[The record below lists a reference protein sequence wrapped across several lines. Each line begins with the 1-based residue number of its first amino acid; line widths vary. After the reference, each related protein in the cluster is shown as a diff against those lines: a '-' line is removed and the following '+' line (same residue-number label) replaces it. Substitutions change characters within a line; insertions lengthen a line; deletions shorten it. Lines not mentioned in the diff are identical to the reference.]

1 VTASL
6 AEVEAE
12 LEAHFVR
19 VTEDKK
25 SKGDGHSVFAL
36 EHGLTPATVGQLGSM
51 LGKSLAS
58 LRYMSPKHRLT
69 WVVHAAER
77 GYTFQGLEYWDSFA
91 QVTPNWYTHG
101 SKDTLRSYFS
111 HFAKTY
117 RGVRPSGRWAKH
129 YAYICWP
136 ITNALLPKDL
146 QIQLAQAV
154 YNLRHKLDR
163 VVHLTDAD
171 LGRMV
176 GQHAYDPTSRFSF
189 FLQQEDLVGW
199 IVRALLRGGDAAST
213 TIERRTLQRL
223 IDDVRTH
230 SHTKAWLSEVQ
241 RIYAKYT
248 THVRAHSAPTL
259 AGASPQARPVQG
271 PAGPDLMGTLVPRLS
286 LRRAAGDTWNV
297 LLHVPSFHSLVA
309 TNPQFAE
316 HLDRTRV
323 RIPCHSSAM
332 SPGMA
337 LLSGQGLTRTVK
349 AWPIERK
356 CLLEFDK
363 TLSAFDGVVV
373 PECQLRPSTKWL
385 FKIKDDGTGS
395 HVVGTAI
402 RPGQTYVAIARDIS
416 RIQMLGSPAALT
428 CTGVS
433 AVWFKVPDPV
443 SPAVAARLQ
452 QAGLSATYT
461 VTVEPVGA
469 TPRRWDG
476 QSLGEW
482 LTTETPC
489 FAVRRDHDFDE
500 YHVSVNGMLSQAVAC
515 GSGVTNMVAI
525 KGLPTG
531 RHAVELRTYFK
542 AGRCGPNPDGFQ
554 RSTSLFINVREP
566 STWTPGR
573 LSVAAMVVECMPA
586 GASLHELVQGRVWLT
601 VEGDRARTVTV
612 TLSLLDAS
620 GLEVKSMLVCSQ
632 RLPLTRDNW
641 KAAASRLFDIGTDD
655 LDLLAVAGANL
666 IVDGQDLGERRL
678 TLRHSPEP
686 VRWLFKKSK
695 SSATLRLIN
704 DSENLSVTVRRFAF
718 ASPMNGLERSA
729 DYGTTGIDVGRTDG
743 LFIADAGE
751 LGDAV
756 IVSPRNSGHGLDWL
770 RVKFESGALTDDFG
784 QLIVSY
790 DKWSGARV
798 CGALSRFRQ
807 RRVLTALHRHVLE
820 LVVGNHWCSL
830 EASVEQQADDHTW
843 LALEDAVLPR
853 CHYGIALGRKW
864 VVGGIASE
872 SELEAAFLEVTQAS
886 RVGATVDVWR
896 CAWRLSEGL
905 NELTAQDKQRIAS
918 EVDIV
923 LPGLVRGAR
932 LLRLCQS
939 TQRPRQVSP

>member
-12 LEAHFVR
+12 LEGHFAR
-19 VTEDKK
+19 VAEDKK
-25 SKGDGHSVFAL
+25 SKGEGHSVFAL
-36 EHGLTPATVGQLGSM
+36 EHGLPQATMGQLGSM

-58 LRYMSPKHRLT
+58 LGYMSPKHRLT

-101 SKDTLRSYFS
+101 SKDTLRSYFAY
-111 HFAKTY
+111 FAKTY

-163 VVHLTDAD
+163 VVHVTDAD

-176 GQHAYDPTSRFSF
+176 GQHAYDPTSRFTF
-189 FLQQEDLVGW
+189 FLQQEELVGW

-213 TIERRTLQRL
+213 TIERGTLQRL

-248 THVRAHSAPTL
+248 TYVRAYSSPTL
-259 AGASPQARPVQG
+259 TSPSPQARPVQR
-271 PAGPDLMGTLVPRLS
+271 PAGSEVMGTLAPRLS

-316 HLDRTRV
+316 HLEFTRV

-349 AWPIERK
+349 TWPIERK

-363 TLSAFDGVVV
+363 NLPAFDDIVV
-373 PECQLRPSTKWL
+373 PECQLKPNTMWL
-385 FKIKDDGTGS
+385 FKIKDDGTGGY
-395 HVVGTAI
+395 VLGTAT
-402 RPGQTYVAIARDIS
+402 RPGQTYIAIARDMS

-428 CTGVS
+428 CSGVS
-433 AVWFKVPDPV
+433 AVWFNVPDPV
-443 SPAVAARLQ
+443 SPVVAARLQ

-489 FAVRRDHDFDE
+489 FAIRRDHDFDE
-500 YHVSVNGMLSQAVAC
+500 YRVSVNGMSSKVVPC
-515 GSGVTNMVAI
+515 GIGVTNLVAI
-525 KGLPTG
+525 KALPTG
-531 RHAVELRTYFK
+531 RHEVELRTYFK
-542 AGRCGPNPDGFQ
+542 AGRCGSNPDGFQ
-554 RSTSLFINVREP
+554 RSSSLSINVREP

-573 LSVAAMVVECMPA
+573 LSVAAMIVECTPA

-620 GLEVKSMLVCSQ
+620 GREVKSMLVCSQ
-632 RLPLTRDNW
+632 LLPLTRDNW
-641 KAAASRLFDIGTDD
+641 KAAASRLFDIGADD
-655 LDLLAVAGANL
+655 LDLLSVAGANL

-678 TLRHSPEP
+678 ALRHSPQP
-686 VRWLFKKSK
+686 VRWLFKKSR

-704 DSENLSVTVRRFAF
+704 DSEDLSVTVRHFPF
-718 ASPMNGLERSA
+718 SSPMNGLDRAADDGSA
-729 DYGTTGIDVGRTDG
+729 VIDIGYTDG

-751 LGDAV
+751 LSDTV
-756 IVSPRNSGHGLDWL
+756 VVSPRDSGHGLDWL
-770 RVKFESGALTDDFG
+770 CVKFEPGSLTDDFG
-784 QLIVSY
+784 QLIASY
-790 DKWSGARV
+790 DKWSGARA

-807 RRVLTALHRHVLE
+807 RQVLTALGRHLLE
-820 LVVGNHWCSL
+820 LIVGNQWCSL
-830 EASVEQQADDHTW
+830 EASVELQAADHTW
-843 LALEDAVLPR
+843 QALEDAVQPR
-853 CHYGIALGRKW
+853 DHYGIALGRKW

-886 RVGATVDVWR
+886 RVSAPVDVWR
-896 CAWRLSEGL
+896 CAWRLSGGL
-905 NELTAQDKQRIAS
+905 NELSAQDKQWVAS
-918 EVDIV
+918 KVDSA
-923 LPGLVRGAR
+923 LPSLVRGAR

-939 TQRPRQVSP
+939 AQRPRQASP